1 LIGAPLDRVDGRL
14 KVTGGAKYAAEF
26 QVPNVAHAV
35 LVQSVVTAGS
45 IVSIDG
51 KEALAMPGVIAVI
64 TPDNALKLKSVQP
77 GGQVIGAPLLQD
89 TNILFNG
96 QHIAVVVAETLER
109 AQDAASK
116 LHIRTREDEAVI
128 DMKAALTQAYPP
140 MHFRGGERP
149 PDSRRGDP
157 EAAFGAAAVKLDATY
172 TTPVEHHNPMEPH
185 ATIAAWQDEHLTVWT
200 ATQGISDAQQTM
212 STLFG
217 IPPEN
222 VRVIC
227 PYVGGGFGCKG
238 GTWPP
243 ATLAAMAAKIVGR
256 PVKLVL
262 SRAQMFTSNGYR
274 PRTIQTIKLG
284 AERDGRIVSLRH
296 DGYSQMSMP
305 SLGEFSEPFALAS
318 EMLYAVP
325 AVAISHR
332 LVGVNQ
338 SLPTFM
344 RGPGEAS
351 GMFALESAMDEM
363 AHALGIDP
371 IELRRKNH
379 TETDLHAN
387 KPFSNKKLLDCY
399 RIGAERF
406 GWESRTPAP
415 RSMREGTALV
425 GWGMATTTYPAN
437 RRPATASATLYADG
451 SVVVCS
457 GTQDLGTGTYT
468 VMAQVAADALGMPA
482 SRVRFE
488 LGDSRFPKAPGSG
501 GSSTVA
507 SVSPA
512 VQAACAALRER
523 ILDLAQRDQRAGLGG
538 VARADLR
545 FENGVVIAPSDRVR
559 VAELLARSGADQISA
574 EASAKPGDE
583 KDRYSSHSF
592 GAQFAEVRVDPDLGE
607 IRVARLLGVFD
618 AGRVLN
624 AKTARSQLI
633 GGMVFGL
640 GMALLEQTHVDAEI
654 GRITNANVS
663 EYLMAVNADVPHI
676 DTVLIENSDPVVD
689 PLGARGLGE
698 LPTVGVAAAIAN
710 AVFHATGTRVRD
722 LPIRVEDVL
731 S

>member
-1 LIGAPLDRVDGRL
+1 
-14 KVTGGAKYAAEF
+14 
-26 QVPNVAHAV
+26 
-35 LVQSVVTAGS
+35 
-45 IVSIDG
+45 
-51 KEALAMPGVIAVI
+51 
-64 TPDNALKLKSVQP
+64 
-77 GGQVIGAPLLQD
+77 
-89 TNILFNG
+89 
-96 QHIAVVVAETLER
+96 
-109 AQDAASK
+109 
-116 LHIRTREDEAVI
+116 
-128 DMKAALTQAYPP
+128 
-140 MHFRGGERP
+140 
-149 PDSRRGDP
+149 
-157 EAAFGAAAVKLDATY
+157 
-172 TTPVEHHNPMEPH
+172 
-185 ATIAAWQDEHLTVWT
+185 
-200 ATQGISDAQQTM
+200 
-212 STLFG
+212 
-217 IPPEN
+217 
-222 VRVIC
+222 
-227 PYVGGGFGCKG
+227 
-238 GTWPP
+238 
-243 ATLAAMAAKIVGR
+243 
-256 PVKLVL
+256 
-262 SRAQMFTSNGYR
+262 
-274 PRTIQTIKLG
+274 
-284 AERDGRIVSLRH
+284 
-296 DGYSQMSMP
+296 
-305 SLGEFSEPFALAS
+305 
-318 EMLYAVP
+318 
-325 AVAISHR
+325 
-332 LVGVNQ
+332 
-338 SLPTFM
+338 
-344 RGPGEAS
+344 
-351 GMFALESAMDEM
+351 
-363 AHALGIDP
+363 
-371 IELRRKNH
+371 
-379 TETDLHAN
+379 
-387 KPFSNKKLLDCY
+387 
-399 RIGAERF
+399 
-406 GWESRTPAP
+406 
-415 RSMREGTALV
+415 
-425 GWGMATTTYPAN
+425 
-437 RRPATASATLYADG
+437 
-451 SVVVCS
+451 VVCS

-676 DTVLIENSDPVVD
+676 DTVPIENSDPVVD